1 MPVPLSAL
9 QPIIFAGSLM
19 LASTHITSAADA
31 VPNFDVGPSCRA
43 AATAAVTATRDENA
57 CKADE
62 RVALDKLKQD
72 WGQYNDAQRNHC
84 VGLSSLGGAPSYVEL
99 LTCLE
104 LAKAAA
110 ELPDDGLN
118 GKGGRIER

>member
-1 MPVPLSAL
+1 MPALLSAL
-9 QPIIFAGSLM
+9 QPVLFAGAL
-19 LASTHITSAADA
+19 LASTQATPAADG
-31 VPNFDVGPSCRA
+31 VPNFDIGPSCRA
-43 AATAAVTATRDENA
+43 AATAAVTASRDENA

-72 WGQYNDAQRNHC
+72 WGQYNDAQRGHC
-84 VGLSSLGGAPSYVEL
+84 VRLSSLGGTPSYVEL

-110 ELPDDGLN
+110 ELPDEGLN
-118 GKGGRIER
+118 RNGMIER